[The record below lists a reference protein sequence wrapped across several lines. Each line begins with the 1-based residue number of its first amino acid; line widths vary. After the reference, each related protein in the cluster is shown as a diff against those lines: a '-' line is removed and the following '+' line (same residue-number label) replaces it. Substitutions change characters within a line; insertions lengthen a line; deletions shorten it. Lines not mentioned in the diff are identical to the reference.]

1 MASAETERFE
11 ALIIPHLDSAYT
23 LARYILRDEHD
34 AQDAVQDAAL
44 RAFRYFASYRD
55 GDPRAWFLAI
65 VRNCCHTWRQRNPA
79 IPLNDSRVEEMSQS
93 LYDPAETDSS
103 AIEHSE
109 QAAIT

>member
-1 MASAETERFE
+1 MAAPDTDRFE
-11 ALIIPHLDSAYT
+11 ALIVPHLDSAYT

-65 VRNCCHTWRQRNPA
+65 VRNRSASHAPGDI
-79 IPLNDSRVEEMSQS
+79 IPD
-93 LYDPAETDSS
+93 
-103 AIEHSE
+103 
-109 QAAIT
+109 ITPPIR